1 MKHYPQLT
9 AKPREGP
16 SLPTKWL
23 WERNYLKGEV
33 LDFGSGYGADGAF
46 LRNHGFAV
54 TDYDPYY
61 TPAYP
66 TGYFDT
72 IICQYVLNVLEP
84 LEQSQVIMQVSE
96 LLKPTGT
103 AYFAVRRDI
112 SQRNKGVRIHKEYQE
127 PTYQTPVRLPFPSVM
142 QNAYCE
148 IYAHQP
154 FRQLPNGDPD
164 CPFCQLAPDQQV
176 ITEST
181 TAFAIFDKYPVN
193 QGHMLIIPKK
203 HEANYFN
210 LTLHKQQGLNVV
222 MNRCRNLLD
231 NWYHPD
237 GYNTGINVGQTAGQ
251 TVSHVHLHL
260 IPRYEGDMPD
270 PTGGVR
276 HVIPEK
282 GNYKA

>member
-16 SLPTKWL
+16 SFPTKWL
-23 WERNYLKGEV
+23 LERNYLKGEV

-46 LRNHGFAV
+46 LRNQGLRV
-54 TDYDPYY
+54 SEYDPYY
-61 TPAYP
+61 QKEYP
-66 TGYFDT
+66 TGPFDT
-72 IICQYVLNVLEP
+72 IICQYVLNVLPP
-84 LEQSQVIMQVSE
+84 LDQSEVIMQVSE
-96 LLKPTGT
+96 LLKPEGV

-112 SQRNKGVRIHKEYQE
+112 TPKNKGIRIHKEYQE
-127 PTYQTPVRLPFPSVM
+127 PTYQTPVKLPFPSVM
-142 QNAYCE
+142 QNDYCE
-148 IYAHQP
+148 IYGFKP
-154 FRQLPNGDPD
+154 FRKLENGEPD
-164 CPFCQLAPDQQV
+164 CPFCKLSPDQQV

-193 QGHMLIIPKK
+193 QGHILVIPKQ
-203 HEANYFN
+203 HEPNYFN

-222 MNRCRNLLD
+222 LNRCKNLLD
-231 NWYHPD
+231 NWYQPD
-237 GYNTGINVGQTAGQ
+237 GFNTGINVGETAGQ

-260 IPRYEGDMPD
+260 IPRYDGDMPD